1 MSKCMLDDLFDQGLK
16 DGSWQRASDAMKE
29 GVDVAD
35 AYALLSPSVSR
46 GIKDACRDISER
58 STVITDP
65 RIIAEYEHKSI
76 QEVVDNLAARGHLDV
91 QDCYGRTALIHAAE
105 KRDARLAR
113 MLVRARAAPDLKNNR
128 GLTAL
133 MIAAENNDRATAR
146 ELVSHASLE
155 EVAGPGEDGTALLLA
170 ARHGSAS
177 AMAELIQ
184 AGSDLSFEC
193 ASGTALHVAVEHG
206 NVDCVELLLRGNSDV
221 RAEREDGL
229 TSLHIAADKAQVEAA
244 RALVRV
250 TDVDDVNAGD
260 YNGFTALMYAACR
273 GCAELVALLLSASAD
288 VNAIPDDGDP
298 RFVRT
303 ALGYAADLGHVEVGR
318 VLVQAGARV
327 RGCDAFMAKVK
338 AAGRARERL
347 CQTLVGT
354 LSAPGP
360 GLPAAAGGLVAQYLG
375 LDAVLRA

>member
-1 MSKCMLDDLFDQGLK
+1 MGDADL
-16 DGSWQRASDAMKE
+16 
-29 GVDVAD
+29 V
-35 AYALLSPSVSR
+35 
-46 GIKDACRDISER
+46 
-58 STVITDP
+58 
-65 RIIAEYEHKSI
+65 
-76 QEVVDNLAARGHLDV
+76 
-91 QDCYGRTALIHAAE
+91 
-105 KRDARLAR
+105 R
-113 MLVRARAAPDLKNNR
+113 MLVRAGAAPDLKNNR

-133 MIAAENNDRATAR
+133 MIAAENNDRATAQ

-170 ARHGSAS
+170 ARHGSAA

-229 TSLHIAADKAQVEAA
+229 TSLHIAADKVQVEAA
-244 RALVRV
+244 RALLRV
-250 TDVDDVNAGD
+250 TDVDDMNEGD
-260 YNGFTALMYAACR
+260 YNGFTPLMYAACR
-273 GCAELVALLLSASAD
+273 GCPELVALLLSASAD
-288 VNAIPDDGDP
+288 VNAIPDDEDP

-303 ALGYAADLGHVEVGR
+303 ALGYAADLGYRDHVEVGR

-338 AAGRARERL
+338 AAGRTRERL